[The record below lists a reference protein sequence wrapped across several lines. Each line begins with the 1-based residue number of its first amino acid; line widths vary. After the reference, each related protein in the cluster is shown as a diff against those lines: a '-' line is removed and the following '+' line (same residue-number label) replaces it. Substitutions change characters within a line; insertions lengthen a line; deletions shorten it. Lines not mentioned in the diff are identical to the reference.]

1 MIIFCQKK
9 KIKKKTSGSGDSC
22 TSSSASS
29 SASSSSTSLHKR
41 KRLEQSDSDAASY
54 SALTESSSVYCEPT
68 AVISMDVFT
77 CTMKNIHDHIDTS
90 ITTVTSGSGGG
101 GGGGEKK
108 SSLAKRRKRG
118 LTKFEQLEKKIQSS
132 VVRKKKQLTELLQL
146 FWGATDLK
154 KFQRC
159 QSLYERIQEFGVQ
172 LRRWKDQELVNFTV
186 RNVVEP
192 FVLVMT
198 TQIAQVREKIK
209 LMSANQRK
217 KLKKG
222 GGKK

>member
-1 MIIFCQKK
+1 M
-9 KIKKKTSGSGDSC
+9 
-22 TSSSASS
+22 
-29 SASSSSTSLHKR
+29 
-41 KRLEQSDSDAASY
+41 
-54 SALTESSSVYCEPT
+54 
-68 AVISMDVFT
+68 
-77 CTMKNIHDHIDTS
+77 
-90 ITTVTSGSGGG
+90 
-101 GGGGEKK
+101 
-108 SSLAKRRKRG
+108 
-118 LTKFEQLEKKIQSS
+118 
-132 VVRKKKQLTELLQL
+132 TELLQL

-154 KFQRC
+154 NFQRC

-172 LRRWKDQELVNFTV
+172 LRRWKDQELIDFTV